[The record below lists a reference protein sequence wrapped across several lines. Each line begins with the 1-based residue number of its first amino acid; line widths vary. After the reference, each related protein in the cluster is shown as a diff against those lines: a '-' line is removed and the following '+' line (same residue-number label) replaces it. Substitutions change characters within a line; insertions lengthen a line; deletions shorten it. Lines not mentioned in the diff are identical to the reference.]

1 MSGVRGCQGL
11 RDAKNCED
19 RAVSGVEPPVLG
31 APKRAEDQNTQY
43 LMQMLLVSV

>member
-1 MSGVRGCQGL
+1 MPRTAGYQEL
-11 RDAKNCED
+11 RD